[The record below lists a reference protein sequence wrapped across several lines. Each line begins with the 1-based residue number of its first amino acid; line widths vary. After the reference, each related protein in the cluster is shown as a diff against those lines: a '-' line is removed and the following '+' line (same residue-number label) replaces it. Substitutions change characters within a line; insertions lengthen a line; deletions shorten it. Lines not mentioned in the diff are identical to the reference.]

1 MGICFLKI
9 NIALVILFGFYKLMF
24 SSDTFFSWKRAA
36 LMGMYVVAVLVPGLN
51 CSYWLN
57 KSVGVVSMANEYAD
71 IILPIVTITPGDNGS
86 FDWEAVAMTAYS
98 MVVAVLLLRLLWQL
112 SAIVLLKRKCRKAEV
127 CGVNVCLLE
136 GDEGPFSFFHWIFLN
151 PMRHSQLEL
160 DEIIAHERAHCRQLH
175 SLDILFAEL
184 FAIVFWGNPFAWLL
198 KREVRL
204 NLEFLADNN
213 VLAGGRDSKE
223 YQYHLL
229 GLAYR
234 KNVATI
240 SNNFN
245 VLPLK
250 KRIKMM
256 NKKRTNGVA
265 KAKYVLYVPL
275 AVMLLAVS
283 NIEIVARE
291 IASATTNGSVTAV
304 SVNRQVSK
312 PLMIQK
318 EKPMAVEMGNADLPV
333 GKEEKSETE
342 DVVPLTAEAEVPA
355 VENDEAATEASEEE
369 QADQKQKEGDRKV
382 YTVSEEMPSFNGSV
396 NTWLVQ
402 NMKYPVDAARNKE
415 QGTVI
420 VKFIITAQ
428 GEVKDPVIVRS
439 ISPSLDKE
447 ALRVVSVMPKW
458 NPGKNKGKS
467 VDVYYCIPIRFKLN

>member
-1 MGICFLKI
+1 
-9 NIALVILFGFYKLMF
+9 MF
-24 SSDTFFSWKRAA
+24 SSDTFFSWRRAT
-36 LMGMYVVAVLVPGLN
+36 LIGMYFIAMLIPGFD
-51 CSYWLN
+51 CSDWVN
-57 KSVGVVSMANEYAD
+57 NHPGMASMASDYAS
-71 IILPIVTITPGDNGS
+71 IILPAVSVTSEKGTVV
-86 FDWEAVAMTAYS
+86 DWEIVALAIYC
-98 MVVAVLLLRLLWQL
+98 MVVSVLLLRFSWQL
-112 SAIVLLKRKCRKAEV
+112 VSIIRLRNKCQIGYVNGTEV
-127 CGVNVCLLE
+127 YLLE
-136 GDEGPFSFFHWIFLN
+136 GNENPFSFFRWIFLN
-151 PMRHSQLEL
+151 PEKHNRREL
-160 DEIIAHERAHCRQLH
+160 DEILMHEQAHCRQLH
-175 SLDILFAEL
+175 SIDVLFAEL
-184 FAIVFWGNPFAWLL
+184 FVVFFWINPFVWLL

-204 NLEFLADNN
+204 NLEYLADSN
-213 VLAGGRDSKE
+213 VLASGKDSKE

-229 GLAYR
+229 GLTYR

-291 IASATTNGSVTAV
+291 IASATTNGPATAV
-304 SVNRQVSK
+304 SVNKQVSK
-312 PLMIQK
+312 PLMVQK
-318 EKPMAVEMGNADLPV
+318 EKPMAVEKGNADLPV

-342 DVVPLTAEAEVPA
+342 DVVPLAAEAEAPA
-355 VENDEAATEASEEE
+355 VENEEAATEASEEE

-415 QGTVI
+415 QGIVI
-420 VKFIITAQ
+420 VKFIVTAQ

>member
-1 MGICFLKI
+1 
-9 NIALVILFGFYKLMF
+9 
-24 SSDTFFSWKRAA
+24 
-36 LMGMYVVAVLVPGLN
+36 
-51 CSYWLN
+51 
-57 KSVGVVSMANEYAD
+57 
-71 IILPIVTITPGDNGS
+71 
-86 FDWEAVAMTAYS
+86 
-98 MVVAVLLLRLLWQL
+98 
-112 SAIVLLKRKCRKAEV
+112 
-127 CGVNVCLLE
+127 
-136 GDEGPFSFFHWIFLN
+136 
-151 PMRHSQLEL
+151 
-160 DEIIAHERAHCRQLH
+160 
-175 SLDILFAEL
+175 
-184 FAIVFWGNPFAWLL
+184 
-198 KREVRL
+198 
-204 NLEFLADNN
+204 
-213 VLAGGRDSKE
+213 
-223 YQYHLL
+223 
-229 GLAYR
+229 
-234 KNVATI
+234 
-240 SNNFN
+240 
-245 VLPLK
+245 
-250 KRIKMM
+250 MM

-291 IASATTNGSVTAV
+291 IASATTNGPATEV
-304 SVNRQVSK
+304 SVNKQVSK
-312 PLMIQK
+312 PLMVQK
-318 EKPMAVEMGNADLPV
+318 ERPMAVEKSNADLPV

-355 VENDEAATEASEEE
+355 VENDEAATEASGEE
-369 QADQKQKEGDRKV
+369 QTDQKQKEGDRKV

-458 NPGKNKGKS
+458 NPGKNKGKF